1 MKSYT
6 RLNRQCSIF
15 LLFSSD
21 DIIDLIVE
29 KRNLYATRG
38 KKEHKF
44 KTDRDEIKK
53 FISLIIMSGYHSLPS
68 ENDYWS
74 TSQDLIAPIFS
85 STMSRDRFRLIIRY
99 LHIADNSN
107 LTQSKVAKILPLYK
121 RLEENCLR
129 FGFFHQL
136 WLNNIPLPRF
146 TGIDTYN
153 VWFLWCFSVIPYGM
167 TLNCNLVKGNKTR
180 S

>member
-107 LTQSKVAKILPLYK
+107 LTQSKLAKIMPVYE
-121 RLEENCLR
+121 RLKENCLR

-136 WLNNIPLPRF
+136 LS
-146 TGIDTYN
+146 IDESM
-153 VWFLWCFSVIPYGM
+153 VPYRGLHS
-167 TLNCNLVKGNKTR
+167 TRQYIKCKPVKLGSKIWMFC
-180 S
+180 SLDSYPHI